1 MQLPPLR
8 ILRRPQLLLP
18 YLLAALLSAVLLRAD
33 EARES
38 GHEAAVLHDGGA
50 AGACVEFVARAA
62 VEDYEFGLRCRHEG
76 IVWREGVV
84 EVIVE

>member
-1 MQLPPLR
+1 M
-8 ILRRPQLLLP
+8 
-18 YLLAALLSAVLLRAD
+18 LLRAD

-38 GHEAAVLHDGGA
+38 GHEAAVLHDGGT

-62 VEDYEFGLRCRHEG
+62 AEDYKFGLRCRHEG